1 MRRGCI
7 LVNWCCMCHRNEET
21 VDYLLLHCP
30 VAHSL
35 WVYIFQIFGIQW
47 VMSGFVEN
55 LVYCWSYWR
64 GKFNSDIWN
73 MVPAC
78 LMWIVWTERN
88 RHSFE
93 DTEKSLVQLQTL
105 CQKTLFNWSRCW
117 GFLDCSTILKF
128 IYLFFLISKKKY
140 IKRTSRKQEANEGV
154 QRGTQTKRKHKRKQK
169 QIEQIRAKYN
179 EEN

>member
-1 MRRGCI
+1 M
-7 LVNWCCMCHRNEET
+7 
-21 VDYLLLHCP
+21 
-30 VAHSL
+30 
-35 WVYIFQIFGIQW
+35 VYIFQIFGIQW

-88 RHSFE
+88 QRSFE

-117 GFLDCSTILKF
+117 GFSDCSTILKF
-128 IYLFFLISKKKY
+128 ISSLSIALYVLNFCLMLIVCLLHFLVFTIMNTLHLLSL
-140 IKRTSRKQEANEGV
+140 V
-154 QRGTQTKRKHKRKQK
+154 V
-169 QIEQIRAKYN
+169 
-179 EEN
+179 